1 MSNVDGVWDT
11 VTNTPMGA
19 QSATI
24 TLATDGN
31 TLTGNMAGPQ
41 GTIDVEDGVVEGDSL
56 SWKANITSPMS
67 MTLEFSAT
75 VNGDEMSGNV
85 QLGAFGNANF
95 SGTRAS

>member
-1 MSNVDGVWDT
+1 MSNVDGVWNT
-11 VTNTPMGA
+11 VTNTPMGP

-31 TLTGNMAGPQ
+31 SLTGNMAGAQ
-41 GTIDVEDGVVEGDSL
+41 GVINIEDGAVDGDSL
-56 SWKANITSPMS
+56 SWKASITSPMP

-75 VNGDEMSGNV
+75 VNGDEISGNV
-85 QLGAFGNANF
+85 QLGAFGNASF

>member
-1 MSNVDGVWDT
+1 MSNVDGVWNT
-11 VTNTPMGA
+11 VTNTPMGP

-31 TLTGNMAGPQ
+31 ALTGNMAGSQ
-41 GTIDVEDGVVEGDSL
+41 GMIDIEDGAVDGDSL
-56 SWKANITSPMS
+56 SWKANITSPMQ

-75 VNGDEMSGNV
+75 VNGDEISGSV
-85 QLGAFGNANF
+85 ALGAFGNASF

>member
-1 MSNVDGVWDT
+1 MSNVDGVWNT
-11 VTNTPMGA
+11 VTNTPMGP

-31 TLTGNMAGPQ
+31 SLTGNMAGAQ
-41 GTIDVEDGVVEGDSL
+41 GAIDIEDGAADGDSL
-56 SWKANITSPMS
+56 SWKANITSPMP

-75 VNGDEMSGNV
+75 VSGDEISGNV
-85 QLGAFGNANF
+85 KLGAFGNASF

>member
-1 MSNVDGVWDT
+1 MSNVDGVWNT
-11 VTNTPMGA
+11 VTNTPMGP

-31 TLTGNMAGPQ
+31 SLTGNMAGAQ
-41 GTIDVEDGVVEGDSL
+41 GVINIEDGAVDGDSL
-56 SWKANITSPMS
+56 SWKANITSPMP

-75 VNGDEMSGNV
+75 VNGDEISGNV
-85 QLGAFGNANF
+85 QLGAFGNASF

>member
-1 MSNVDGVWDT
+1 MSNVDGVWNT
-11 VTNTPMGA
+11 VTNTPMGP

-31 TLTGNMAGPQ
+31 SLTGNMAGAQ
-41 GTIDVEDGVVEGDSL
+41 GVIDIEDGAADGDSL
-56 SWKANITSPMS
+56 SWKANITSPMP

-75 VNGDEMSGNV
+75 VSGDEISGNV
-85 QLGAFGNANF
+85 KLGAFGNASF

>member
-1 MSNVDGVWDT
+1 MSNVDGVWNT
-11 VTNTPMGA
+11 VTNTPMGP
-19 QSATI
+19 QNATI

-41 GTIDVEDGVVEGDSL
+41 GTIDIEGGTVDGDAL
-56 SWKANITSPMS
+56 SWKANITSPMA

-75 VNGDEMSGNV
+75 VSGDEISGNV
-85 QLGAFGNANF
+85 QLGAFGNASF